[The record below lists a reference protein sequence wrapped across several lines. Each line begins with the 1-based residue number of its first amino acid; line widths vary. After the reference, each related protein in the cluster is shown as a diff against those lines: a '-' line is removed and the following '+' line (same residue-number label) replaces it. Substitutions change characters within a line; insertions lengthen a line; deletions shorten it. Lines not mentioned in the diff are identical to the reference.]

1 MKKSKKEYAI
11 GIDLGTTYSCAGV
24 YKNNRVEIIPNQ
36 LGENTTPSIVSFTD
50 THRLIGEKAKNLI
63 VHNFENTLYDS
74 KRLIGRNYSEKVIQ
88 DNMKLWSF
96 KIEKDDKD
104 KILYVVKYKNKI
116 KKFYPKQISSMI
128 LESIKNNASKYLKQE
143 IKDAVITV
151 PAYFN
156 NTQREETIDA
166 GRIAGL
172 NVIKI
177 INEPTA
183 AAIAYGLDKKF
194 NFIKNVLIFDL
205 GGGTFDV
212 TIMEINKS
220 NFTVKAIGGD
230 SHLGGQDFD
239 NELVKYLINV
249 FEEENGI
256 DISNNQK
263 AIRRLKIA
271 CEKAKINLSNSIE
284 TSIDIESLSNSINL
298 EMRITRDIFDALCQ
312 KYFDKCLNIVKST
325 IEDSKIPKDKI
336 DDIVLV
342 GGSSRIPKIQDML
355 SNFFN
360 NKKKLLK
367 VINADEAVA
376 YGAAIEAELRNL
388 NDDQNLE
395 KLVLVD
401 VCPLSLG
408 TGIENGL
415 MSVIIKKNTPI
426 PCEQTKGYV
435 TTLDNQEKFTIGI
448 FEGERKFF
456 KDNLLLDRFYIENIR
471 KAPKGDVTVKVTL
484 RIDENSILNISAY
497 EKGNESNKKK
507 LVIKRQIRDDE
518 EIEKMIVEGI
528 EMREEDSKREKI
540 VIEKN
545 KLEKTLNNARKS
557 KVFQRNQSIIEEKVN
572 DMKNWIKQHPEEKV
586 EVYSRKITEFNS
598 FISHLK

>member
-1 MKKSKKEYAI
+1 MA
-11 GIDLGTTYSCAGV
+11 TT
-24 YKNNRVEIIPNQ
+24 N
-36 LGENTTPSIVSFTD
+36 
-50 THRLIGEKAKNLI
+50 
-63 VHNFENTLYDS
+63 
-74 KRLIGRNYSEKVIQ
+74 
-88 DNMKLWSF
+88 
-96 KIEKDDKD
+96 
-104 KILYVVKYKNKI
+104 
-116 KKFYPKQISSMI
+116 
-128 LESIKNNASKYLKQE
+128 
-143 IKDAVITV
+143 
-151 PAYFN
+151 PAPLPL
-156 NTQREETIDA
+156 Q
-166 GRIAGL
+166 
-172 NVIKI
+172 
-177 INEPTA
+177 
-183 AAIAYGLDKKF
+183 
-194 NFIKNVLIFDL
+194 
-205 GGGTFDV
+205 
-212 TIMEINKS
+212 
-220 NFTVKAIGGD
+220 
-230 SHLGGQDFD
+230 
-239 NELVKYLINV
+239 
-249 FEEENGI
+249 
-256 DISNNQK
+256 
-263 AIRRLKIA
+263 
-271 CEKAKINLSNSIE
+271 
-284 TSIDIESLSNSINL
+284 
-298 EMRITRDIFDALCQ
+298 
-312 KYFDKCLNIVKST
+312 
-325 IEDSKIPKDKI
+325 PKDKI

-376 YGAAIEAELRNL
+376 YGAAIEAEFRNL
-388 NDDQNLE
+388 KDDQNLE

-426 PCEQTKGYV
+426 PCEKTKGYV

-586 EVYSRKITEFNS
+586 EIYSRKISEFNS
-598 FISHLK
+598 FISNLK

>member
-128 LESIKNNASKYLKQE
+128 LESIKNNASKYLHQE

-284 TSIDIESLSNSINL
+284 ASIDIESLSDSINF
-298 EMRITRDIFDALCQ
+298 ETVIIREKFEDLCQ

-572 DMKNWIKQHPEEKV
+572 YMKNWIKQHPEEKV
-586 EVYSRKITEFNS
+586 EVYSSKITEFNS
-598 FISHLK
+598 FISNLK

>member
-284 TSIDIESLSNSINL
+284 TSIDIDSLSNSINL

-586 EVYSRKITEFNS
+586 EVYSSKITEFNS
-598 FISHLK
+598 FISNLK